1 VKIRIVW
8 VGKTQEEWVRHGIDE
23 YAGRI
28 GRYVPLAISEAHE
41 EKGGVSDSVRERE
54 GERLAKLVP
63 RNARIILLDEHGDEM
78 TSPEFAG
85 FLGRYRD
92 GGVPELAFTIGGA
105 YGFSESFRARAD
117 KTIALSR
124 MTFTHQMARVFLLE
138 QIYRGFTILNNE
150 PYHH

>member
-1 VKIRIVW
+1 MKIRILW
-8 VGKTQEEWVRHGIDE
+8 AGKTQEEWVRRGIDE

-28 GRYVPLAISEAHE
+28 EKYVHLEISEARE
-41 EKGGVSDSVRERE
+41 EKGGVCESVRERE

-63 RNARIILLDEHGDEM
+63 RNARVVLLDERGDEM
-78 TSPEFAG
+78 TSPGFAG
-85 FLGRYRD
+85 FLGRCRENGIGD
-92 GGVPELAFTIGGA
+92 LVFAVGGA
-105 YGFSESFRARAD
+105 YGFSENFRARAY

-124 MTFTHQMARVFLLE
+124 MTFTHQMVRVFLLE